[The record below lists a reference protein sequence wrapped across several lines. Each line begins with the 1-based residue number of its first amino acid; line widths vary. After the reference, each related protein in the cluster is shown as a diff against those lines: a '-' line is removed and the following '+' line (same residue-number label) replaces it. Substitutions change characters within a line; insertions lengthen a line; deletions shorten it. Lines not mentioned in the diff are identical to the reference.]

1 MKAIRLLDYMFSLAG
16 LIALSPVFLLVALLV
31 KLTSKGPIFYLQ
43 NRVGK
48 DGKDFKVYKF
58 RTMYTNADK
67 KGLLTVG
74 GKDNRVTGIGYY
86 LRKFKLDELPQLL
99 NVLAGDMSIVGPRPE
114 VRRYVDL
121 YTTEQRRVLSVRPGI
136 TDYASIAYRNE
147 NDLLATAQN
156 PEEMYIQEILPR
168 KIELNFNYI
177 NNRSI
182 KTYFKIIIKT
192 LSTSVNDNNYKQTN

>member
-1 MKAIRLLDYMFSLAG
+1 MKVIRLLDYVFSLTG
-16 LIALSPVFLLVALLV
+16 LIVLSPVFLGVAALV
-31 KLTSKGPIFYLQ
+31 KLTSKGPVFYLQ

-48 DGKDFKVYKF
+48 DGRDFKVYKF
-58 RTMYTNADK
+58 RTMYTDADK

-74 GKDNRVTGIGYY
+74 GKDNRVTNVGYH

-114 VRRYVDL
+114 VRKYVEM
-121 YTTEQRRVLSVRPGI
+121 YTTEQRKVLSVRPGI
-136 TDYASIAYRNE
+136 TDYASIEYRNE
-147 NDLLATAQN
+147 NDLLAMASN
-156 PEEMYIQEILPR
+156 PEEMYIREIMPK

-182 KTYFKIIIKT
+182 KTYFKIIFKT
-192 LSTSVNDNNYKQTN
+192 VASSVNGK